1 MAAVGLNDNG
11 FLREAGYQ
19 FQMADQEFF
28 LKFPV
33 GLIDQ
38 LDEVDGGQ
46 LDL

>member
-19 FQMADQEFF
+19 LQMADQEFF
-28 LKFPV
+28 FKFPV

-38 LDEVDGGQ
+38 LDEVDVGQ